1 MSVRAIAASE
11 GLAAL
16 AGSGVLSGAAARERT
31 MPVLPAFAELL
42 PQAVVQRGSV
52 VGCEGA
58 AGVSLA
64 LALAAGPSQ
73 EGAWVGVAG
82 LPEVGLAAAVEAG
95 VAPERLVLVA
105 EPAAP
110 APRFSDA
117 QWADVLAAMID
128 GFDVLLLGPGTQRV
142 KAGTAR
148 RLLAR
153 LQSRGALLLA
163 VGAPGPFGADLRFEA
178 TGSSWEG
185 LGSGHG
191 VAQARIA
198 DVQLSGRRV
207 PRPRRA
213 QLWLPAAD
221 GQVHAVSSVAVAS
234 ALPSS
239 PVGAAVPV
247 GTSSPVGAAVPVAAH
262 SAHPAA
268 PVIEL
273 RRTG

>member
-1 MSVRAIAASE
+1 MSVRAAASVTASAATSK

-31 MPVLPAFAELL
+31 LPVLPAFTELL

-52 VGCEGA
+52 IGCEGA
-58 AGVSLA
+58 AAVSLA
-64 LALAAGPSQ
+64 LALAAGPSH

-82 LPEVGLAAAVEAG
+82 LPEVGVAAAVEVG

-105 EPAAP
+105 EPAA
-110 APRFSDA
+110 RFDDA

-153 LQSRGALLLA
+153 LQSRGAVLLA
-163 VGAPGPFGADLRFEA
+163 VGPPGPFGADLRFEA

-185 LGSGHG
+185 LGEGHG
-191 VAQARIA
+191 VARARRA

-221 GQVHAVSSVAVAS
+221 GQVQALSSIAPSSIVPVPAVPAVPSVA
-234 ALPSS
+234 
-239 PVGAAVPV
+239 GA
-247 GTSSPVGAAVPVAAH
+247 VAA
-262 SAHPAA
+262 PADT
-268 PVIEL
+268 PVIPL